1 MGTIVDTSKL
11 NTFGKMPSI
20 ETLPAE
26 ESDKTVGDAIPAEKL
41 QKEEPKEST
50 DSSGACGEPKQSP
63 TSKPPAL
70 SNLALLDDDD
80 DDEDDDEDI
89 EDESLVERVCALSEM
104 FPSSIRKST
113 SWLTSSLIC
122 SSKWCYG
129 KSRTVVWAVA
139 TSAIILYLPVVLE
152 NERSSLE
159 EQQMLQQRQMLLG
172 PNAAVG
178 GAAGFMPGGMPQVTP
193 GR

>member
-1 MGTIVDTSKL
+1 MGTIVDTSKA
-11 NTFGKMPSI
+11 FKMPTI

-26 ESDKTVGDAIPAEKL
+26 EPNKP
-41 QKEEPKEST
+41 T
-50 DSSGACGEPKQSP
+50 DSAGACGEPKL
-63 TSKPPAL
+63 SKPPAI
-70 SNLALLDDDD
+70 SNLGLLDDEDD
-80 DDEDDDEDI
+80 DDDEDI
-89 EDESLVERVCALSEM
+89 EDESIVERLCALTEM
-104 FPSSIRKST
+104 FPGSVRKST
-113 SWLTSSLIC
+113 SWLTNSLIS

-129 KSRTVVWAVA
+129 KSRTIVWAVA

-178 GAAGFMPGGMPQVTP
+178 GAAGLMPGGMPQVTP

>member
-1 MGTIVDTSKL
+1 MGTIVLTYKA
-11 NTFGKMPSI
+11 FKMPTI

-26 ESDKTVGDAIPAEKL
+26 E
-41 QKEEPKEST
+41 PK
-50 DSSGACGEPKQSP
+50 DSAGACGEPKL
-63 TSKPPAL
+63 SKPPAI
-70 SNLALLDDDD
+70 SNLGLLDDEDD
-80 DDEDDDEDI
+80 DDDEDI
-89 EDESLVERVCALSEM
+89 EDENIVERLCALTEM
-104 FPSSIRKST
+104 FPGSVRKST
-113 SWLTSSLIC
+113 SWLTNSLIS

-129 KSRTVVWAVA
+129 KSRTIVWAVA

-178 GAAGFMPGGMPQVTP
+178 GAAGLMPGGMPQVTP

>member
-1 MGTIVDTSKL
+1 MGTIVDTSKA
-11 NTFGKMPSI
+11 FKMPTI

-26 ESDKTVGDAIPAEKL
+26 EPNKTGDDAQLADKLHT
-41 QKEEPKEST
+41 EEPKEPA
-50 DSSGACGEPKQSP
+50 DSAGACGEPKL
-63 TSKPPAL
+63 SKPPAI
-70 SNLALLDDDD
+70 SNLGLLDDEDD
-80 DDEDDDEDI
+80 DDDEDI
-89 EDESLVERVCALSEM
+89 EDESIVERLCALTEM
-104 FPSSIRKST
+104 FPGSVRKST
-113 SWLTSSLIC
+113 SWLTNSLIS

-129 KSRTVVWAVA
+129 KSRTIVWAVA

-159 EQQMLQQRQMLLG
+159 QRQMLLG

-178 GAAGFMPGGMPQVTP
+178 GAAGLMPGGMPQVTP

>member
-1 MGTIVDTSKL
+1 MGPT
-11 NTFGKMPSI
+11 I
-20 ETLPAE
+20 ETLPVE
-26 ESDKTVGDAIPAEKL
+26 ESDKTGDDALLAEKI
-41 QKEEPKEST
+41 QTEEPQEST
-50 DSSGACGEPKQSP
+50 DSTNACGEPKPSP

-70 SNLALLDDDD
+70 SNLGLLDDD

-104 FPSSIRKST
+104 FPSSVRKST
-113 SWLTSSLIC
+113 SWLTNSFIS
-122 SSKWCYG
+122 SSKWCYS
-129 KSRTVVWAVA
+129 KSRTVAWAVA

-159 EQQMLQQRQMLLG
+159 EQMQQQQRQMLLG

-178 GAAGFMPGGMPQVTP
+178 GAAGLMPGGMPQVSP